1 MTIKSITPKNQP
13 LVNKAVKWLIKHNDF
28 NIIRDYISDN
38 LDCEEYDSKEWRQ
51 INRKCETSFDKY
63 LEYIDELPK
72 REVKNIEKSEL
83 Y

>member
-1 MTIKSITPKNQP
+1 MTIKSITPKNQT
-13 LVNKAVKWLIKHNDF
+13 LVNKAVKWLVKHNEY
-28 NIIRDYISDN
+28 NTKRDLISDN